1 VLRGERGSFYI
12 SATGAAASESLCM
25 IQGLF
30 VSKACIPGKGLLTVN
45 GSMKDLMMP
54 AMSGLH
60 RQGAALNVFAI
71 SSFQKQVRLENT
83 AMK

>member
-1 VLRGERGSFYI
+1 VAGV
-12 SATGAAASESLCM
+12 AVNESLRM

-30 VSKACIPGKGLLTVN
+30 ASKACVPGNGLLTVN

-54 AMSGLH
+54 AMNGLH
-60 RQGAALNVFAI
+60 GQGAALNVFAI
-71 SSFQKQVRLENT
+71 SSFQKQVRLEIT